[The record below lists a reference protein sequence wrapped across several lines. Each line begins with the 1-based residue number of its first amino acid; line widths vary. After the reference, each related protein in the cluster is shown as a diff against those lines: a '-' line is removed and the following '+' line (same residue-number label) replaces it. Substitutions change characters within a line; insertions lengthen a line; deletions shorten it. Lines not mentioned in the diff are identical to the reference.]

1 MSTSLTPEQGV
12 ALFKRLATDD
22 DFRVRFQA
30 DPPAAMEA
38 AGIDPKLC
46 ETLSSKCCQ
55 PRQIASK
62 EEFAALVADIESKAF
77 ALALEME
84 VPKVSI
90 D

>member
-12 ALFKRLATDD
+12 ALFKRLASDD
-22 DFRVRFQA
+22 DFRARFEA
-30 DPPAAMEA
+30 DPPAAMA
-38 AGIDPKLC
+38 QVGIDPKLC

-55 PRQIASK
+55 PQRIAGK
-62 EEFAALVADIESKAF
+62 EEFAALVADIESTEF